1 MSSTSRASRRDR
13 EFVPSNLEFRDGD
26 EILKKISCGRARYLV
41 AKSHEIFRDRDI
53 SPCSD
58 SHRVEYGQNR
68 TKQCV
73 CMNYYANI
81 FARLYKFLQN
91 LYDALPSNLTAA
103 NSMKHTTVL
112 WAPFSYFRQQPSF
125 DDAIELVVCHQGH
138 HQTLFEQ
145 FNHQWLGE
153 GRLQKSLPPPI
164 ALPSC

>member
-1 MSSTSRASRRDR
+1 
-13 EFVPSNLEFRDGD
+13 
-26 EILKKISCGRARYLV
+26 
-41 AKSHEIFRDRDI
+41 
-53 SPCSD
+53 
-58 SHRVEYGQNR
+58 
-68 TKQCV
+68 
-73 CMNYYANI
+73 MNYYANI

-164 ALPSC
+164 ALPVFLPANYEDGGEGEQFLS